1 MKNGNIEK
9 CMTINRLQS
18 NKKCHKS
25 LANKLLVKHNRVQS
39 DVEVDKVIGLRN
51 HVGSLNIK

>member
-25 LANKLLVKHNRVQS
+25 LANKLLVKQNRVQS

-51 HVGSLNIK
+51 QDP